1 MISIEVNH
9 LYDQKD
15 VDFII
20 HSNNLFNNFIITI
33 GISFTMS
40 VNQGNPITVD
50 CSSDS
55 RIDGYVM

>member
-20 HSNNLFNNFIITI
+20 HSNNLFNNFNIILL
-33 GISFTMS
+33 TMS
-40 VNQGNPITVD
+40 VNQGNPSTVD